1 MSIHEIPL
9 IVTSSIKA
17 GALNKSQ
24 DGSQFEIVLEDAIDI
39 PGDATSCTVEV
50 QESSI
55 WWVIPN
61 IIQNVDDSFRI
72 NDGTNPATTLTISQG
87 LYDLS
92 GIAAAM
98 ENAVVNAGLLASTF
112 TLLADDSTQKVIIR
126 FNVTGA
132 SFDWTIANTF
142 RTILGFDSVVTGPS
156 TFVGQSFTAQN
167 TAAFNQIDFFLIHSD
182 LVPRGIRTN
191 NKYSQVID
199 QHLIAVPPGSQSIDQ
214 PRWPS
219 KVPAWDLIG
228 GLRKRIK
235 FWLTDQNGES
245 VNTSGED
252 WSVRLVIKYTES
264 N

>member
-1 MSIHEIPL
+1 MSTHEIPL
-9 IVTSSIKA
+9 IVTSSIEA
-17 GALNKSQ
+17 GAINKSA
-24 DGSQFEIVLEDAIDI
+24 DGSQFEILLEDPISI
-39 PGDATSCTVEV
+39 PGNATSCTVEV

-61 IIQNVDDSFRI
+61 VITGVNDSFRI
-72 NDGTNPATTLTISQG
+72 NDGTNPVVTLIVPQG

-92 GIAAAM
+92 GLAAAM
-98 ENAVVNAGLLASTF
+98 ENTVINAGLIAGTF
-112 TLLADDSTQKVIIR
+112 TFLSDDATQKVVTR

-132 SFDWTIANTF
+132 SFDYTIAQTF
-142 RTILGFDSVVTGPS
+142 RVILGYNSIVVGPS
-156 TFVGQSFTAQN
+156 TFAGESFTAAN
-167 TAAFNQIDFFLIHSD
+167 VAAFNQIDFFLIHSD

-191 NKYSQVID
+191 NIYSQVID
-199 QHLIAVPPGSQSIDQ
+199 QHLIRVPPGSQSIDQ

-235 FWLTDQNGES
+235 FWLTDQNNVA

-252 WSVRLVIKYTES
+252 WTSRLVIKYTQP
-264 N
+264 